1 MAKKLQRSVK
11 KQAAP
16 QSGGSRSSGSKSS
29 KQSGS
34 GEKGGGGGFR
44 GRVSAQAVTDFTIQ
58 MATLSEAGIPI
69 VRSLQ
74 ILEGQARPGPFKNVL
89 TELVD
94 DVSGGTPLSEAMEKH
109 PRVFDSL
116 YSSMVRAGETGG
128 VLDEVL
134 NRTAAFRER
143 AAEIRAQVTGATIY
157 PVVVLFVAITVVAL
171 VIALVIP
178 KFREVFLS
186 FSIEMPAATQ
196 VLLDISDFAVN
207 YWYVCFGVPI
217 ALAIGHVLLM
227 KRNDGYRYRIHAL
240 TLKVPYL
247 GPVLARSTTAQFA
260 RTFGTL
266 VQAGVPHLDALA
278 ITRDTASNE
287 VLYTSVDE
295 IRRVVREG
303 ETISRPMGDSP
314 IFDDL
319 VTNMVEVGEQT
330 GELDRMLLRVAD
342 AYESEVGRKI
352 DSLFKIL
359 EPLLLIVMAIFV
371 GFIVVALFLPLLKIM
386 SSVGSL

>member
-16 QSGGSRSSGSKSS
+16 KAAPRSSESGGSQKSR
-29 KQSGS
+29 
-34 GEKGGGGGFR
+34 GGGGGR
-44 GRVSAQAVTDFTIQ
+44 GFGKRVSSQAITDFTIQ

-74 ILEGQARPGPFKNVL
+74 ILEGQAKPGPFKSVMG
-89 TELVD
+89 ELVD

-109 PRVFDSL
+109 PRVFDNL

-128 VLDEVL
+128 VLDQVL

-143 AAEIRAQVTGATIY
+143 AAEIRAKVTGAMIY
-157 PVVVLFVAITVVAL
+157 PAVVLVVAL
-171 VIALVIP
+171 TVIALVVALVIP

-186 FSIEMPAATQ
+186 FAITMPPATQ
-196 VLLDISDFAVN
+196 VLLDVSDFAVK
-207 YWYVCFGVPI
+207 YWYVCFGLPI
-217 ALAIGHVLLM
+217 LLM
-227 KRNDGYRYRIHAL
+227 LGHLMLMRRSDGYRYRFHAL
-240 TLKVPYL
+240 LLKVPYL

-287 VLYTSVDE
+287 VLYTSVDD

-303 ETISRPMGDSP
+303 ETISRPMGASP

-342 AYESEVGRKI
+342 AYESEVSRKI
-352 DSLFKIL
+352 DALFKIL

-386 SSVGSL
+386 SSVGGL

>member
-16 QSGGSRSSGSKSS
+16 KAASRSSESGGSQKSR
-29 KQSGS
+29 
-34 GEKGGGGGFR
+34 GGGGGGWF
-44 GRVSAQAVTDFTIQ
+44 GKRVSSQAITDFTIQ

-74 ILEGQARPGPFKNVL
+74 ILEGQAKPGPFKSVMS
-89 TELVD
+89 ELVD

-128 VLDEVL
+128 VLDQVL

-143 AAEIRAQVTGATIY
+143 AAEIRAKVTGAMIY
-157 PVVVLFVAITVVAL
+157 PAVVLVVALTVIAL

-178 KFREVFLS
+178 KFREVFVS
-186 FSIEMPAATQ
+186 FAITMPPATQ
-196 VLLDISDFAVN
+196 VLLDISDFAVK
-207 YWYVCFGVPI
+207 YWYVCFGLPI
-217 ALAIGHVLLM
+217 LLM
-227 KRNDGYRYRIHAL
+227 LGHLMLMRRSDGYRYRFHAFL
-240 TLKVPYL
+240 LKVPYL
-247 GPVLARSTTAQFA
+247 GPVLSRSTTAQFA

-287 VLYTSVDE
+287 VLYASVDD

-303 ETISRPMGDSP
+303 ETISRPMGASL

-342 AYESEVGRKI
+342 AYESEVSRKI
-352 DSLFKIL
+352 DALFKIL

-386 SSVGSL
+386 SSVGGL